1 MLYIINYLLSFF
13 YTPTPKEP
21 EPEPEL
27 TKTLIIPKP
36 EKKVFIDELKNKIKH
51 RRSL

>member
-13 YTPTPKEP
+13 YTQTPK

-36 EKKVFIDELKNKIKH
+36 QKRVFIDELKYKIKH
-51 RRSL
+51 RRY